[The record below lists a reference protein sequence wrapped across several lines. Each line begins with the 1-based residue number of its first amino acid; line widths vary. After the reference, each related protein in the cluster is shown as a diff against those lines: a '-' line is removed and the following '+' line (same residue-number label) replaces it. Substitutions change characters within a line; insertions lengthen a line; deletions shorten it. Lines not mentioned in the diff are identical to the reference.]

1 MNNPNN
7 PNTSNPDLAK
17 AVKIAQFKFALIAPV
32 IQGLFPDAS
41 RADYYRRVTE
51 KPLTLPD
58 GTVVEYKP
66 KTVEKWVSIYNREGF
81 DGLMPKERSDK
92 GFTRVLPDTAIER
105 IYQLKQ
111 DFPRL
116 NATQIHAKLIHEG
129 LIPALVSVCA
139 VQRFVKR
146 NDLKGAR
153 SLNIRDR
160 KAFEEDAFGRMW
172 QADTCYF
179 PHVTEDGKNR
189 RVYAVCII
197 DDHSRMIVGAELFY
211 SDSAAAF
218 QKVLKDAISA
228 YGIPSKLLVDN
239 GAPYA
244 NEQIGL
250 ICGSLGIA
258 LIHTRVRDGA
268 SKGKQERFWRS
279 CKERLIYGLDMD
291 SIHSLAQF
299 NGIFRDYIRSYNLTF
314 HTGIRCTPFDRYQAT
329 ADQAK
334 PVSSSEWLDECF
346 LNRVYRKVRK
356 DSTISIDSTCY
367 DVPMQFIGM
376 KVEVRFVPSDMST
389 AFILYDNSHFPIR
402 RTDRNENC
410 RTKRN
415 NLPTIQYSQIGGDVS

>member
-1 MNNPNN
+1 MSN
-7 PNTSNPDLAK
+7 PNTNNSDLSK
-17 AVKIAQFKFALIAPV
+17 AVQIAQFKFALIAPV

-41 RADYYRRVTE
+41 RAEYYRRVTE
-51 KPLTLPD
+51 NPLTLPD
-58 GTVVEYKP
+58 GSSVIYSP
-66 KTVEKWVSIYNREGF
+66 KTIEKWVSVYNREGF

-92 GFTRVLPDTAIER
+92 GTTRVLPDTAIER

-111 DFPRL
+111 EYPRL
-116 NATQIHAKLIHEG
+116 NATQIHAKLIQEG
-129 LIPALVSVCA
+129 LIPAVVSVCA

-153 SLNIRDR
+153 NLNMRDR

-179 PHVTEDGKNR
+179 PHITEDGKSR

-211 SDSAAAF
+211 SDNAAGF
-218 QKVLKDAISA
+218 QKVLKDAVST
-228 YGIPSKLLVDN
+228 YNLPSKLLVDN
-239 GAPYA
+239 GSPYA
-244 NEQIGL
+244 NEQLSL

-268 SKGKQERFWRS
+268 SKGKQERFWRTA
-279 CKERLIYGLDMD
+279 KEQLIYGLDM
-291 SIHSLAQF
+291 STVTSLEQF
-299 NGIFRDYIRSYNLTF
+299 NEIFRDYVRTYNLS
-314 HTGIRCTPFDRYQAT
+314 HHSGIQCTPFDRYKET

-334 PVSSSEWLDECF
+334 PIKSTEWLNECF

-356 DSTISIDSTCY
+356 DSTISIDSVSY

-376 KVEVRFVPSDMST
+376 KVEVRFVPDDMSS
-389 AFILYDNSHFPIR
+389 AFILYDGSHFPIR
-402 RTDRNENC
+402 ATNRNENC

-415 NLPTIQYSQIGGDVS
+415 NSPSLQYSMIGG